1 MWHLLEDPCPFL
13 FPNDFPTQ
21 KLPNRCWGP
30 KLLGHASRQGQM
42 DGFSFPFW
50 WNGCVLMDES
60 RHNFPYEKIYRVLS
74 SVFFFLC
81 AFEGMM
87 FFSSGDP
94 GILERKCRNRFL
106 KSWSHSMLEFQDVQ
120 DTCLQGCFRVFFCIR
135 ICHMF
140 ACTYILC
147 KYTLGC
153 SFSH

>member
-1 MWHLLEDPCPFL
+1 MWHLFEDPCPFL

-50 WNGCVLMDES
+50 WNGCVFMDES
-60 RHNFPYEKIYRVLS
+60 RHNFPYENILLC
-74 SVFFFLC
+74 VFFFLC
-81 AFEGMM
+81 VFEGMM
-87 FFSSGDP
+87 FFSSGDR
-94 GILERKCRNRFL
+94 GILRKQNAGIIF
-106 KSWSHSMLEFQDVQ
+106 WSPEAIACWSFRMYRTHAYRDV
-120 DTCLQGCFRVFFCIR
+120 RVFFCIR